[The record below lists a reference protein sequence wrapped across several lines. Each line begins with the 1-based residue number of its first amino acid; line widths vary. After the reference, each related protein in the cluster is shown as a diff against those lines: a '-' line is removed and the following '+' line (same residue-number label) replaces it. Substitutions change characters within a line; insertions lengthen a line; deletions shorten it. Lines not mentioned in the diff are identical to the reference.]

1 MLRTDPASTT
11 IAKAIAPPPQRQPV
25 GDRAG
30 VGAGSATKGGPLL
43 SRRKFG
49 PHVAGSVAATVIVGS
64 ASVHAIRFIKSWVQR
79 QAMFELAPASV
90 ALVPEPP
97 DWLTDGRDKILALL
111 PELITKQENT
121 TSALTIDPNEIAR
134 RLLVKMPWVESVKA
148 VRVLH
153 PDRLELDLVYRRPV
167 AALSLVKQ
175 GAILLDRHGVVLKS
189 ADVRKDFLDN
199 VIQFNYADRLV
210 DQVVQ
215 RGGKHPA
222 QLAPGQAW
230 SDVRIAE
237 SLALAEFLTEQDT
250 ARKRLRRLFR
260 LIDAANVQDNLL
272 VRTNEDLWISWGRP
286 PGQEQP
292 GEPKA
297 ETKWRLL
304 MEWLQLHG
312 QSNAIDVNQSMLVF
326 EKDRAVLTSGRS

>member
-11 IAKAIAPPPQRQPV
+11 TTKAIAPAPPRSV
-25 GDRAG
+25 ADRAG
-30 VGAGSATKGGPLL
+30 TAANGGSARGTLL

-49 PHVAGSVAATVIVGS
+49 PHVAGSVAASVIIGS
-64 ASVHAIRFIKSWVQR
+64 GSVHAIRFLKSWVQR
-79 QAMFELAPASV
+79 QSVFALTPANV
-90 ALVPEPP
+90 ILKPEPP
-97 DWLTDGRDKILALL
+97 EWLTDGREKVLALL
-111 PELITKQENT
+111 PELLSKEENT
-121 TSALTIDPNEIAR
+121 ASTLAMDPNEIAR

-148 VRVLH
+148 VRMLH
-153 PDRLELDLVYRRPV
+153 PDKLELELAFRRPV

-175 GAILLDRHGVVLKS
+175 GAILLDVNGVVLKA

-199 VIQFNYADRLV
+199 MIQFNYADRLV
-210 DQVVQ
+210 DQVIQ

-237 SLALAEFLTEQDT
+237 SLSLAAFLTEQDM

-272 VRTNEDLWISWGRP
+272 VRTSDDLWISWGHP
-286 PGQEQP
+286 PGQEEP

-312 QSNAIDVNQSMLVF
+312 QSSAIDVNQSMLVF
-326 EKDRAVLTSGRS
+326 EKDRAVLTSGRT

>member
-1 MLRTDPASTT
+1 MLRTDPASTIT
-11 IAKAIAPPPQRQPV
+11 TKAIAPPQRPA
-25 GDRAG
+25 GERAG
-30 VGAGSATKGGPLL
+30 ADGESKARGPLL

-49 PHVAGSVAATVIVGS
+49 PHVAGSVAATVIIGS
-64 ASVHAIRFIKSWVQR
+64 GSVHAIRFIKSWVQR
-79 QAMFELAPASV
+79 QSV
-90 ALVPEPP
+90 FSLNPSNVTLTPEPP
-97 DWLTDGRDKILALL
+97 DWLTDGREKVLALL
-111 PELITKQENT
+111 PELISKEENT
-121 TSALTIDPNEIAR
+121 ASALTIDPNEIAR

-153 PDRLELDLVYRRPV
+153 PDRLVLELAYRRPV

-175 GAILLDRHGVVLKS
+175 GVILLDSHGVVLKS
-189 ADVRKDFLDN
+189 ADVRKDYLDN
-199 VIQFNYADRLV
+199 MIQFNYADRLV

-230 SDVRIAE
+230 NDVRIAE
-237 SLALAEFLTEQDT
+237 SLALAGFLTEQDL

-272 VRTNEDLWISWGRP
+272 VRTSEDLWISWGRP

-312 QSNAIDVNQSMLVF
+312 QSSAIDVNQSMLVF